1 MRLTLLTCAEQPA
14 LTADD
19 RLLADALARLGVEV
33 RVSPW
38 SALDIDAAGAACV
51 LRSTWDYH
59 IAFEPF
65 VAWLDAIDRH
75 GVRLVNSTA
84 LVRWNADK
92 QYLRALEGAGIAL
105 PPTMWLEGVEP
116 GAIAAALAATDW
128 PRAVLKPR
136 VSAAAHGTLV
146 ITPSAPVPDDALEP
160 LRAHGALLQAFLPE
174 IEHDGELSLLYFD
187 GTFSHAVRKRPREG
201 DFRVQHEFG
210 GSEDAVEPLSIE
222 RAFAERVMAACPEVP
237 VYARVDVVTTARGPV
252 LMELE
257 LIEPCLYFAHHEGAA
272 ERCARAILARL

>member
-59 IAFEPF
+59 VTFAPF
-65 VAWLDAIDRH
+65 IEWLDAIDRR
-75 GVRLVNSTA
+75 GLRLVNSTA

-92 QYLRALEGAGIAL
+92 QYLRVLEGAGIAL
-105 PPTMWLEGVEP
+105 PPTVWLEAPDANAV
-116 GAIAAALAATDW
+116 ADALAATGW

-136 VSAAAHGTLV
+136 VSASAHGTIV
-146 ITPSAPVPDDALEP
+146 VTPSATVADDALET

-222 RAFAERVMAACPEVP
+222 RVFADRVMAACPEVP
-237 VYARVDVVTTARGPV
+237 AYARVDVVTTARGPV

-257 LIEPCLYFAHHEGAA
+257 LIEPYLYFAHDDGAA